1 MNTHVHADHVTG
13 TGLIKVCQYS
23 FSTIACESDVLF
35 LHGLIGACLC
45 TCLLQSKVPGAKS
58 IISKASGSKADLHV
72 EHGDKVSFGDLFLE
86 VCIVGG
92 FQAALSKS

>member
-1 MNTHVHADHVTG
+1 M
-13 TGLIKVCQYS
+13 
-23 FSTIACESDVLF
+23 
-35 LHGLIGACLC
+35 
-45 TCLLQSKVPGAKS
+45 QSKVPGVKS